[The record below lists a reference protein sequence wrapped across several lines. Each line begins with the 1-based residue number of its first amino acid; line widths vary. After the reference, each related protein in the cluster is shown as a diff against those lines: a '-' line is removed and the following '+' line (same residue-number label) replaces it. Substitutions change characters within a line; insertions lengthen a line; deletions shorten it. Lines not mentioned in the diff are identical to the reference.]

1 MIIEMKIQ
9 ERYRKPVEEFV
20 RRALER
26 YRDKIESIILFG
38 SVARGEGK
46 EDSDVDIL
54 VVWKGDKLEGWDVL
68 EDIAMD
74 ILLEY
79 GQLISLKIIYP
90 QEYFGMVNIG
100 SSFIQNIK
108 KEGVAIG

>member
-1 MIIEMKIQ
+1 MKMNIQ
-9 ERYRKPVEEFV
+9 ERYRKSVEEFV
-20 RRALER
+20 RKALEK
-26 YRDKIESIILFG
+26 YEKNIESITLFG

-54 VVWKGDKLEGWDVL
+54 VIWKGDKLEGWDVL

-79 GQLISLKIIYP
+79 GQLISIKIIYLH
-90 QEYFGMVNIG
+90 EYFGMMNTG
-100 SSFIQNIK
+100 SSFIQNINR
-108 KEGVAIG
+108 EGVVIG

>member
-1 MIIEMKIQ
+1 MNIQ
-9 ERYRKPVEEFV
+9 ERYRRSVEEFV

-26 YRDKIESIILFG
+26 YGDEIESIILFG

-46 EDSDVDIL
+46 EDSDVDVL
-54 VVWKGDKLEGWDVL
+54 VIWKEDKLEGWDVL

-79 GQLISLKIIYP
+79 RQLISIKIIYP
-90 QEYFGMVNIG
+90 KEYSGMVNIG

-108 KEGVAIG
+108 KEGVVIG